1 MYFQIVVYESDM
13 HILIR
18 RSYVRFLIFIRNGTY
33 VIVCL
38 QRLTVILFVYL
49 FVPPCEF
56 SEGIIS
62 LFCAS
67 SFIYLFDCLQL
78 DLKPRKKH

>member
-1 MYFQIVVYESDM
+1 MYFQVAVYESDM

-18 RSYVRFLIFIRNGTY
+18 KFYVRFLIFIRNSTY

-38 QRLTVILFVYL
+38 QCLTIILFVYL
-49 FVPPCEF
+49 FVPPCEV
-56 SEGIIS
+56 SEGLVW

-67 SFIYLFDCLQL
+67 SFIYLFGSLQL
-78 DLKPRKKH
+78 DLKP